1 MEAKRY
7 AEVLIDGRIY
17 TLGGYED
24 EAYMQRVASYI
35 NEMITTLKR
44 QQGFTRQ
51 NADYQQV
58 MIELNMADD
67 YFKARDQIAHLEKQ
81 KREMEKEIYSIK
93 HELVNSQM
101 KLESAMRELE
111 AWRSSARMNGAA
123 DKETAAERETA
134 AAKAERPETAA
145 EGKASGQQAVSSE
158 AAVTPGQESLSGQQA
173 RPSERKQTAKGRK

>member
-123 DKETAAERETA
+123 DQETA
-134 AAKAERPETAA
+134 AAKEEHPEATA